1 MAYRASG
8 ASRAAKHGAVAS
20 LIRSVTPLSV
30 DSPHTGMQV
39 SSQDKSVLLEC
50 TYCNF
55 SSIMIQGYLVVVNLT
70 YSWKTVSVMSHT

>member
-50 TYCNF
+50 IYCNF
-55 SSIMIQGYLVVVNLT
+55 SSTCFMIEVI
-70 YSWKTVSVMSHT
+70 